1 MSGSLYTGT
10 FRRHVSAQKL
20 VFANGT
26 TSQWLD
32 AATFRSVFCIG
43 AAGTAAAWN
52 VEVQLPSGEAMIV
65 GQYDEGSLLTPQTPR
80 YITINAMCG
89 LPLRFVSSVPQVN
102 PNMWVIFKS

>member
-1 MSGSLYTGT
+1 MSGSVYTGT

-20 VFANGT
+20 VFTNGT

-32 AATFRSVFCIG
+32 AATFRSVFC
-43 AAGTAAAWN
+43 AATSGTMAAWT
-52 VEVQLPSGEAMIV
+52 VEVQLPSGEAVVV
-65 GQYDEGSLLTPQTPR
+65 GEYDAGNLFTPQTPR

-102 PNMWVIFKS
+102 PNLWAIFKS